1 MFAATTTTTT
11 TAAARAAIGFR
22 AAVRGA
28 TRVATASTT
37 TTTTSAGRGRFVFTS
52 TVVAGRKAAKIAAKK
67 GKTDAAR
74 TKLYGRYGKL
84 IVQTVKQGGS
94 ADPIA
99 NVALGKLLKQAQNAN
114 VPRDLIERNLKKA
127 QEGKQGDYFELTYEV
142 YGAGGVGI
150 VCEVLTDNVN
160 RAASETRSAATKA
173 GGKMAEPGS
182 VMFNFN
188 RRGVCVVDGGSEDAV
203 FEAAMEAGA
212 EDIVPR
218 RDGEEG
224 WDVVCELDDFAGV
237 QDALADAGFTL
248 NESTGLKCIPVTEIE
263 TSDEDADV
271 NDKIIEALL
280 DLDDVDAVYSQ

>member
-1 MFAATTTTTT
+1 MTSLALKSLGFRHALGASAAARAATTTTTT
-11 TAAARAAIGFR
+11 T
-22 AAVRGA
+22 
-28 TRVATASTT
+28 TRTVHSTT
-37 TTTTSAGRGRFVFTS
+37 I
-52 TVVAGRKAAKIAAKK
+52 VAGRKAAKIAATKNK
-67 GKTDAAR
+67 RDAAI

-84 IVQTVKQGGS
+84 IVQTVKSGGS
-94 ADPIA
+94 ADPVA

-127 QEGKQGDYFELTYEV
+127 QEAKTGDYFELTYEV
-142 YGAGGVGI
+142 YGAGGVGM

-160 RAASETRSAATKA
+160 RAASETRSAVTKA

-188 RRGVCVVDGGSEDAV
+188 RRGVVVLDGGEEEAV

-218 RDGEEG
+218 DDGEKG
-224 WDVVCELDDFAGV
+224 WNVVCELDDFAGV
-237 QDALADAGFTL
+237 RDALEAAGFK
-248 NESTGLKCIPVTEIE
+248 ESDSTGLKCIPVVEIE

-271 NDKIIEALL
+271 NDKIMDALL
-280 DLDDVDAVYSQ
+280 DLDDVDAVYTQ

>member
-1 MFAATTTTTT
+1 MHLARAMAFR
-11 TAAARAAIGFR
+11 TAARGGGARVAMPSNAPARARTYR
-22 AAVRGA
+22 ASDV
-28 TRVATASTT
+28 TC
-37 TTTTSAGRGRFVFTS
+37 
-52 TVVAGRKAAKIAAKK
+52 GRKAAKIAQKK

-84 IVQTVKQGGS
+84 IAQTVKQGGS
-94 ADPIA
+94 ADPVA
-99 NVALGKLLKQAQNAN
+99 NAALGKLLKQAQAAN
-114 VPRDLIERNLKKA
+114 VPRDLIERNIKKA
-127 QEGKQGDYFELTYEV
+127 AEGKSGDYFELTYEV

-160 RAASETRSAATKA
+160 RAASETRTAATKA
-173 GGKMAEPGS
+173 GGKMAESGS

-188 RRGVCVVDGGSEDAV
+188 RRGVCVLDGGDEEAV

-218 RDGEEG
+218 RDGAEG
-224 WDVVCELDDFAGV
+224 WDVVCELDDFSAV
-237 QDALADAGFTL
+237 QDALGEAGFTI
-248 NESTGLKCIPVTEIE
+248 NEDTGLKCIPINEIE

-271 NDKIIEALL
+271 NDKIIDALL